1 MNKVLDI
8 CRFIVN
14 YSNKNSYGV
23 SNLKLQ
29 KLLYFVQAKFLLE
42 TGEPCFDEK
51 IEAWAYG
58 PVIPE
63 AYHEFKEYGGMNIPT
78 IHKYKTFKS
87 FFEEPEI
94 VEFKENIITSAN
106 REKIIS
112 VLKFFENYTA
122 GNLVDITHN
131 QDPWKN
137 AYKSNCKIIEN
148 DYIKRY
154 FNVHR

>member
-1 MNKVLDI
+1 MNTVLDI

-42 TGEPCFDEK
+42 TDKPCFEEK
-51 IEAWAYG
+51 IEAWDYG
-58 PVIPE
+58 PVVPE

-78 IHKYKTFKS
+78 IHRYKSSIQKS
-87 FFEEPEI
+87 EI
-94 VEFKENIITSAN
+94 EFDEKIIISES
-106 REKIIS
+106 RDKIIS
-112 VLKFFENYTA
+112 VLDFFENYTA
-122 GNLVDITHN
+122 GNLIDITHK

-137 AYKSNCKIIEN
+137 AYISTFKIIEN
-148 DYIKRY
+148 DSIKRY
-154 FNVHR
+154 FNEQK